1 MVNEH
6 EEQAAT
12 VERLSGRTL
21 LAATLLLALHF
32 LLAVASVR
40 NKSNTFDELAHLTS
54 GYSNWFQDDYRLNVE
69 SGLVA
74 QAIAA
79 LPLLGMGLEFP
90 GRDTPAWQASD
101 VWTIGQ
107 QFFFELGNPYEAM
120 LWRARAMIALVS
132 VAFGALV
139 FAWSRRWFG
148 SRGGLLS
155 LALYALSPT
164 MLAHARLV
172 TTDVTAT
179 FLFVASAGALWRL
192 LHAVSWG
199 NVLLAGLCMGLLM
212 LTKVSGGVIV
222 PVALILTL
230 LRLASGRPLRVSL
243 RGSTTLGSRAGQ
255 AGAFALVAALEV
267 AIVVILIWAAY
278 GFRYSAFEPLASG
291 GTGPGTLF
299 YSVDPARTGVLAG
312 PIAWL
317 RDNHLLPEAFLDG
330 LIVQLGEAEER
341 VAFMNGTYAMG
352 GRWSFFPYCLAVKTP
367 LPLFVLVA
375 LGLVATLR
383 RGALGARLYRSA
395 PLWVLLAVY
404 WAFMLGGDMNIG
416 ARHVLVTLPVM
427 FIVAG
432 GAAGCAVRSRALL
445 GTSAACLALF
455 ALESARVFP
464 HYLAYFNQLAGGPE
478 HGYEHLVDSS
488 LDWGQDLPGLRDWL
502 EERGLPDPRHPVYLS
517 YFGTADPRYWRLGAL
532 ALPSYGAWA
541 AVRTQIALHGG
552 YYCISATHLQ
562 NMYTHQW
569 GRWTYRHEE
578 AFRGLLPFA
587 RRCVAASNPAELD
600 AVLAEAGGEEQLQ
613 QILDTF
619 QQLQFTRLV
628 AYLRT
633 RPPLAAIGHSILIFE
648 LTEDEVQAFL
658 DGPPVEVHATS
669 GIAGW
674 GGE

>member
-1 MVNEH
+1 MD
-6 EEQAAT
+6 EQGEQT
-12 VERLSGRTL
+12 VMEGERLSGRTL

-32 LLAVASVR
+32 VLAVTSVR
-40 NKSNTFDELAHLTS
+40 DKSNTFDELAHLTS
-54 GYSNWFQDDYRLNVE
+54 GYSSWFQDDYRLNVE

-79 LPLLGMGLEFP
+79 LPLLGMELDFP
-90 GRDTPAWQASD
+90 GRNTPAWQASD

-107 QFFFELGNPYEAM
+107 QFFFELGNPYESM

-179 FLFVASAGALWRL
+179 FLFVASAGAAWRL

-199 NVLLAGLCMGLLM
+199 NVLLVGACVGLLM

-222 PVALILTL
+222 PVAAVLAL
-230 LRLASGRPLRVSL
+230 LRLASGRPLPVTL
-243 RGSTTLGSRAGQ
+243 RGSTTLDSRARQ
-255 AGAFALVAALEV
+255 AGVFVLVTAMEVALVVFLV
-267 AIVVILIWAAY
+267 WAAY
-278 GFRYSAFEPLASG
+278 GFRFGVFDPAG
-291 GTGPGTLF
+291 DPGTLF
-299 YSVDPARTGVLAG
+299 YSVDPARTGLLAG
-312 PIAWL
+312 PITWL
-317 RDNHLLPEAFLDG
+317 RDHRLLPEGFLDG
-330 LIVQLGEAEER
+330 LIIQLGEAEER
-341 VAFMNGTYAMG
+341 VAFMNGTYALG
-352 GRWSFFPYCLAVKTP
+352 GRWTFFPYCLAVKTP
-367 LPLFVLVA
+367 IPLFVLVM

-383 RGALGARLYRSA
+383 RGGLSARLYRSA
-395 PLWVLLAVY
+395 PLWVLPGVY
-404 WAFMLGGDMNIG
+404 WAFMMSGDMNIG

-445 GTSAACLALF
+445 GASAACLALF

-478 HGYEHLVDSS
+478 HGHEHLVDSS

-502 EERGLPDPRHPVYLS
+502 DERGLPDPRHPVYLS
-517 YFGTADPRYWRLGAL
+517 YFGTADPRHWRLGAL

-541 AVRTQIALHGG
+541 AVRTQIALRGG
-552 YYCISATHLQ
+552 FYCISATHLQ
-562 NMYTHQW
+562 NLYTHQW
-569 GRWTYRHEE
+569 GRWTRRHEE
-578 AFRGLLPFA
+578 AFQGLLPFA
-587 RRCVAASNPAELD
+587 RRCVAASNQAELD
-600 AVLAEAGGEEQLQ
+600 AILAEAGGEAQLQ

-628 AYLRT
+628 GYLRT
-633 RPPLAAIGHSILIFE
+633 RPPLDTIGHSILIWE
-648 LTEDEVQAFL
+648 LTDDEVQAFL
-658 DGPPVEVHATS
+658 DGPPAELSATS

-674 GGE
+674 DGD